1 MHNIQNDGL
10 IYLGGPTP
18 GISNEQ
24 VAYLGYSRWLRR
36 FYHAVMQDIVGIAR
50 SACTAPHVALA
61 MGNNQDIP
69 RRQHG
74 P

>member
-1 MHNIQNDGL
+1 MDWEERERDDALNW
-10 IYLGGPTP
+10 
-18 GISNEQ
+18 S
-24 VAYLGYSRWLRR
+24 
-36 FYHAVMQDIVGIAR
+36 IAR

-61 MGNNQDIP
+61 MGNNQDTP